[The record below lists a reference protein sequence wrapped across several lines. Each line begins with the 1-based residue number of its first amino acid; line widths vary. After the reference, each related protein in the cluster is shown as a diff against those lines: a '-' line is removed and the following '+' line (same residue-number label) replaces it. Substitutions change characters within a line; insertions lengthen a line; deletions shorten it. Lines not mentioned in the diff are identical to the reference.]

1 MAKTEVT
8 GAQIKDQ
15 SVDLAVDATG
25 TLPVGN
31 GGTGSTTFAL
41 NNVLL
46 GNGTGALQAVSPGTT
61 GNVLTSDG
69 TTWSSSAPSATGST
83 TATADTLAQRDS
95 AGNLYADNFISTA
108 TSTATAAGTTTMTI
122 DSTRVQA
129 FTGTTTQTV
138 LLPTTGVVAGQVYT
152 IINQSSGS
160 VTVQS
165 SAAATICTLTS
176 GRADFAA
183 LVNTPTTAANWRAIT
198 WPASSAPLV
207 TTGNSLAALQTS
219 TTNTIG
225 VGTIELGHA
234 SDTTLS
240 RSAAGVLAVEGVPVV
255 AVAPGTTGNVL
266 TSNGSTWTSAAP
278 TGGGGSAR
286 VTSTVTS
293 ATTLAAVAGTQYLA
307 YIAAGGSVTLPT
319 AVGNTSSYI
328 IKNIDTAAKT
338 IVTVGNDANF
348 GSVTTL
354 LRGNGDDASTVITDS
369 SAKYNWTPAAGV
381 RLSTAVK
388 KFGTASISFG
398 AGGNNAAVKSVS
410 DLFPGMG
417 TSDFTIEMWFYSTV
431 AGQYFLY
438 DTRPYATNGVYTTLY
453 VTSGNKLAFLVSAAD
468 RITSTTN
475 VTTNTW
481 HHAAVTRSGGVTKLF
496 LNGVQEGSNYTDTN
510 NYLTGAV
517 CLGNTGAVI
526 YGVWQGYLDDIRITQ
541 GVGRY
546 TANFTAPTAE
556 HPIPELIDGAYP
568 FVLAPNQ
575 AVEVASGG
583 NNWSVVSDA
592 AALPTLTSTP
602 TSASITT
609 LTAASSP
616 IQVFTGTTTHTV
628 RLPSTGIIAG
638 RQFTVINN
646 STGLLTMQTSTAAQI
661 HVLASGTESILT
673 ALIDSPTTAAHWE
686 DSFIA
691 TNFAAGKALTVN
703 NSLTLAGTDATTMT
717 FPTTNAVIA
726 RTDAAQ
732 TFTGVQTMTS
742 PALTTPVI
750 NGTPTGTGVAVAGT
764 ANTLVLRDGSGTI
777 VSSLT
782 ETTTALGTIGAAVTL
797 TLAGMVQTAT
807 LTSATPCTVTMPAVS
822 NGASFV
828 LYLRQPATGTPTTAT
843 FTNVRF
849 GTGGAPVITA
859 VLGRMDILTFFSDG
873 VNWYGQYAQG
883 YQY

>member
-1 MAKTEVT
+1 MARTEVS
-8 GAQIKDQ
+8 GSQIKDS
-15 SVDLAVDATG
+15 SVALSDAASPTG
-25 TLPVGN
+25 TSDVTGVLPAAN
-31 GGTGSTTFAL
+31 GGTGLAAP
-41 NNVLL
+41 
-46 GNGTGALQAVSPGTT
+46 GAS

-69 TTWSSSAPSATGST
+69 T
-83 TATADTLAQRDS
+83 
-95 AGNLYADNFISTA
+95 N
-108 TSTATAAGTTTMTI
+108 
-122 DSTRVQA
+122 
-129 FTGTTTQTV
+129 
-138 LLPTTGVVAGQVYT
+138 
-152 IINQSSGS
+152 
-160 VTVQS
+160 
-165 SAAATICTLTS
+165 
-176 GRADFAA
+176 
-183 LVNTPTTAANWRAIT
+183 
-198 WPASSAPLV
+198 
-207 TTGNSLAALQTS
+207 
-219 TTNTIG
+219 
-225 VGTIELGHA
+225 
-234 SDTTLS
+234 
-240 RSAAGVLAVEGVPVV
+240 
-255 AVAPGTTGNVL
+255 
-266 TSNGSTWTSAAP
+266 WTSAAGGGGG
-278 TGGGGSAR
+278 GGGGSAR

-293 ATTLAAVAGTQYLA
+293 AVTLGSAAGTQYLT
-307 YIAAGGSVTLPT
+307 YIGSGGSVTLPT
-319 AVGNTSSYI
+319 AISNTSSYI
-328 IKNIDTAAKT
+328 IKNIDTTAKT
-338 IVTVGNDANF
+338 IATAGDDASF
-348 GSVTTL
+348 ASVTAL
-354 LRGNGDDASTVITDS
+354 LRGNGDDASTVFTDS
-369 SAKYNWTPAAGV
+369 SGKYSWFGAANV

-431 AGQYFLY
+431 SGQYFLY

-481 HHAAVTRSGGVTKLF
+481 HHAAVSRSAGVTRLF
-496 LNGVQEGSNYTDTN
+496 LNGVQEGGNYTDAN

-526 YGVWQGYLDDIRITQ
+526 YGAWQGYLDDIRVTQ

-546 TANFTAPTAE
+546 TAGFTAPTTE
-556 HPIPELIDGAYP
+556 FQMPQLIDGTYLP
-568 FVLAPNQ
+568 VLAPNQ
-575 AVEVASGG
+575 AVELASSGS
-583 NNWSVVSDA
+583 NWSVVSDA
-592 AALPTLTSTP
+592 AALPALTTTP

-609 LTAASSP
+609 LTAASTP

-628 RLPSTGIIAG
+628 KLPSTGIVAG

-673 ALIDSPTTAAHWE
+673 ALVATPTTAAQWE

-691 TNFAAGKALTVN
+691 TNFAAGKALTIN
-703 NSLTLAGTDATTMT
+703 NSLTLAGTDATTLT
-717 FPTTNAVIA
+717 FPTTNATIA

-742 PALTTPVI
+742 PVLTTPVI
-750 NGTPTGTGVAVAGT
+750 NGTPTGTGVTTTGT
-764 ANTLVLRDGSGTI
+764 ANTLVLRDGSGNI
-777 VSSLT
+777 VNSIT
-782 ETTTALGTIGAAVTL
+782 ETTTALGTVGASVTL

-807 LTSATPCTVTMPAVS
+807 LTTNTPCTVTMPAVS

-873 VNWYGQYAQG
+873 TNWYGQYAQG